1 MPVSVMGLTNI
12 NKGVIKL
19 LPQIVT
25 LIILIT
31 AIPQLA
37 KLTWRVVFPVSH
49 EDISALP
56 LTASPMAASELK
68 TERPVFTLFGLAAK
82 NNPAPTDATH
92 LNQVPVSSLKLR
104 LTGLLASSNP
114 ARSIAIIE
122 KGNQQVSISSGDTIP
137 GYDARIVAILPDRII
152 VNYQGRKE
160 AILLFNDT
168 RAPSSSP
175 TTAATPPLVKQL
187 REQPQNILTYLSISP
202 VLSGDKLQGYR
213 LNPGKDA
220 SLFRQSGL
228 QENDLAIALN
238 GIDLRDQAQA
248 QQALQHLNEQTEIT
262 LTVEREGQRH
272 DIAFALGDE

>member
-12 NKGVIKL
+12 NKGIIKL

-37 KLTWRVVFPVSH
+37 KLTWRVVFPVSP
-49 EDISALP
+49 EDISALS
-56 LTASPMAASELK
+56 LTASPMEESELK

-82 NNPAPTDATH
+82 NSPAPTDATH

-122 KGNQQVSISSGDTIP
+122 KGNQQVSLSSGDTVP

-175 TTAATPPLVKQL
+175 ATAATPPLVKRL

-220 SLFRQSGL
+220 TLFRQSGL

>member
-12 NKGVIKL
+12 NKGIIKL

-56 LTASPMAASELK
+56 LTASPMAESELK

-122 KGNQQVSISSGDTIP
+122 KGNQQVSLSYGDTIP

>member
-1 MPVSVMGLTNI
+1 MPISVMRLTNI
-12 NKGVIKL
+12 NKGIIKL

-31 AIPQLA
+31 TIPQLA
-37 KLTWRVVFPVSH
+37 KLTWRVVFPVSP

-56 LTASPMAASELK
+56 LTASPGAEAELK
-68 TERPVFTLFGLAAK
+68 SVRPVFTLFGLAAK
-82 NNPAPTDATH
+82 NIPAPAEATD

-122 KGNQQVSISSGDTIP
+122 KGKQQVSLSVGDTTP
-137 GYDARIVAILPDRII
+137 GYDARIAAILPDRII
-152 VNYQGRKE
+152 VNYQGRQE
-160 AILLFNDT
+160 AISLFNDS
-168 RAPSSSP
+168 RAAPPS
-175 TTAATPPLVKQL
+175 AAAVASPPLVKRL

-220 SLFRQSGL
+220 SLFRQAGL

-238 GIDLRDQAQA
+238 GIDLRDQEQA
-248 QQALQHLNEQTEIT
+248 QQAMQHLAEMTEIT

>member
-12 NKGVIKL
+12 NKGIIKL

-37 KLTWRVVFPVSH
+37 KLTWRVVFPVSP
-49 EDISALP
+49 EDIFALP
-56 LTASPMAASELK
+56 LTASPVAETELK
-68 TERPVFTLFGLAAK
+68 SVRPVFTLFGLAAK
-82 NNPAPTDATH
+82 NIPAPAQATN

-122 KGNQQVSISSGDTIP
+122 KEKQQVSLSVGDTTP
-137 GYDARIVAILPDRII
+137 GYDARIAAILPDRII
-152 VNYQGRKE
+152 VNYQGRQE
-160 AILLFNDT
+160 AILLFNDS
-168 RAPSSSP
+168 RAAPPS
-175 TTAATPPLVKQL
+175 AAAVASPPLVKRL

-220 SLFRQSGL
+220 SLFRQAGL

-238 GIDLRDQAQA
+238 GIDLRDQEQA
-248 QQALQHLNEQTEIT
+248 QQAMQHLAELTEIT

-272 DIAFALGDE
+272 DIAFTLGDE